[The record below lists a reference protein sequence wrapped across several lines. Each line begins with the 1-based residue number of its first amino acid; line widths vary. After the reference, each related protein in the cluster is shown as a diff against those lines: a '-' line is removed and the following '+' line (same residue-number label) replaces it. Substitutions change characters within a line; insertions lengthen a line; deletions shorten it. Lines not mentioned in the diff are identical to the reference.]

1 MSQHLSAQ
9 VRLVNYGKGLRAPAG
24 QTMIL
29 DGVTYRRHRNGGGWV
44 PIDQDKKNAAKAYV
58 ASKAFI
64 GPQVIIRP
72 GVKIHGGA
80 FFNGKFRGGVF
91 HGGLFYGGF
100 FYGGELHGGVFH
112 DGVFI
117 DDIFYG
123 PGSFESHPDDSRTRV
138 YYQARKIY
146 RSDDDAD
153 VVDD

>member
-9 VRLVNYGKGLRAPAG
+9 VKLVNYGKGLRAPAG

-91 HGGLFYGGF
+91 HGGK
-100 FYGGELHGGVFH
+100 
-112 DGVFI
+112 FI
-117 DDIFYG
+117 DGIFYG

-146 RSDDDAD
+146 RSDDNAD

>member
-91 HGGLFYGGF
+91 HGGLFYGG
-100 FYGGELHGGVFH
+100 ELHGGVFI
-112 DGVFI
+112 DG
-117 DDIFYG
+117 IFYG
-123 PGSFESHPDDSRTRV
+123 PGSFESHPDSRTRV

>member
-9 VRLVNYGKGLRAPAG
+9 VKLVNYGKGLRAPAG

-72 GVKIHGGA
+72 GVKIHGGT

-91 HGGLFYGGF
+91 HGGTF
-100 FYGGELHGGVFH
+100 FNGKFRGGVFH
-112 DGVFI
+112 GGKFI
-117 DDIFYG
+117 DGIFYG

>member
-91 HGGLFYGGF
+91 HGGK
-100 FYGGELHGGVFH
+100 
-112 DGVFI
+112 FI
-117 DDIFYG
+117 DGIFYG